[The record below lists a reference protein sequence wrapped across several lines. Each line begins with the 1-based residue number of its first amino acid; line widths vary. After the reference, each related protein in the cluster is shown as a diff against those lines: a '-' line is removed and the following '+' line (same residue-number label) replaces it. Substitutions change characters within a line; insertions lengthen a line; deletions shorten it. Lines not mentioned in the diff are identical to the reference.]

1 MKGVELFLESVGN
14 QRMEAHLSRGPNAG
28 CRQHTVELPQITG
41 KPIGQNVVETFCVS
55 PNQDRWVIITGDD
68 NRKIG

>member
-14 QRMEAHLSRGPNAG
+14 RRVEAHLSRRRGPNAG
-28 CRQHTVELPQITG
+28 CGHHTLELPQIIG

-68 NRKIG
+68 DR